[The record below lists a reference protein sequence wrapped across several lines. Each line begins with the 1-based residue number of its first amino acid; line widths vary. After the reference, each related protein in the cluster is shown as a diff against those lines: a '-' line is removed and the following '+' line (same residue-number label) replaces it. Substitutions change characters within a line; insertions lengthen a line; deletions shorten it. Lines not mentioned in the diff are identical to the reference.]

1 MIELQQCCRE
11 FQVGGEVV
19 RALQDVDLRIAPGD
33 YLSLMGPSGSG
44 KSTLL
49 NVLGLLDRPSRGRH
63 FMDGREVGTL
73 ADTARALLRRER
85 IGFVFQSFHL
95 VPRLSTAQNVGLPLW
110 IAGLPRKERQLRV
123 QDPEGT
129 QIDWWQR
136 LTRPSW
142 ATYATVIGLLDGHK
156 MLQGY
161 LSAET
166 DAGTHEHNAAKEPH
180 QQRLTRRPT
189 WTNAETEWAALI
201 ALALRISGVDST
213 DEYDDIVVALRDVG
227 RQLRHSQHEVPPIES
242 ASISQYGA

>member
-1 MIELQQCCRE
+1 MIEQQHCCRE

-110 IAGLPRKERQLRV
+110 IAGLPKKERQLRV
-123 QDPEGT
+123 QDRLAAFGLQARAEHRPDELSGGER
-129 QIDWWQR
+129 QR
-136 LTRPSW
+136 AAIAR
-142 ATYATVIGLLDGHK
+142 ATVGSPELLLCDEPTGNLDRKTGREVLGVLEGLHDQGMTLVVVTHDPEIGKRAHRRLSMADGRI
-156 MLQGY
+156 L
-161 LSAET
+161 E
-166 DAGTHEHNAAKEPH
+166 E
-180 QQRLTRRPT
+180 RR
-189 WTNAETEWAALI
+189 
-201 ALALRISGVDST
+201 GD
-213 DEYDDIVVALRDVG
+213 
-227 RQLRHSQHEVPPIES
+227 
-242 ASISQYGA
+242 GA